1 MATRSTLGRGVRVPL
16 GRKLAIV
23 FLLYVIEGFPM
34 GVFRD
39 LWPVHFRREGM
50 SLVDIGL
57 VSGLTAAW
65 SAKVLW
71 SPLVDRFGERRH
83 WIGGALLAMALSL
96 VTLHFVDATRLSP
109 LLWMALGTFCL
120 ASATQDIA
128 IDAYTIGLM
137 DRGEEGPA
145 NSVRATAYRIGMIA
159 SGSGLLILADSQ
171 GFGSAYLAGAALS
184 AAMAAS
190 LLLVPRPS
198 VPAASRQQTWRPLV
212 RWLSREGSVPLLLFV
227 LLYRLG
233 DIAMGPMLKTFW
245 VDRGF
250 TNAEIA
256 LWSVGMGVAAFV
268 VGAAIG
274 GWVVWKLGIGRAL
287 WLLGGL
293 ALLSNLAYAWAASVP
308 RTPASWLKTTVYGAS
323 IVESLCGGMASAAF
337 MSFLMRICQKEHA
350 AVQYALLT
358 AVYALP
364 GWFIGMGSGW
374 ITERVDYA
382 AYFALTGA
390 MALPAFAALPRAR
403 RFAAGAPTQG

>member
-1 MATRSTLGRGVRVPL
+1 VPL
-16 GRKLAIV
+16 GRKLSVV

-65 SAKVLW
+65 SAKGLW
-71 SPLVDRFGERRH
+71 SPLVDRLGERRH
-83 WIGGALLAMALSL
+83 WIGGALLAMTLSL
-96 VTLHFVDATRLSP
+96 ASLDFADATRLSP
-109 LLWMALGTFCL
+109 LLWMALGAFCL

-145 NSVRATAYRIGMIA
+145 NSVRATAYRVGMIA
-159 SGSGLLILADSQ
+159 AGSGLLILADVR
-171 GFGSAYLAGAALS
+171 GFGAAYTAGAVLC

-190 LLLVPRPS
+190 LLWVPRVS
-198 VPAASRQQTWRPLV
+198 VPRESRQQTWRPLV
-212 RWLSREGSVPLLLFV
+212 RWITRPSSVPLLLFV

-256 LWSVGMGVAAFV
+256 LWSVGLGVAAFV

-274 GWVVWKLGIGRAL
+274 GAIVWKVGIARAL

-293 ALLSNLAYAWAASVP
+293 ALLSNLSYAGAASLP
-308 RTPASWLKTTVYGAS
+308 ATPAGLTKAAIYAAS

-337 MSFLMRICQKEHA
+337 MSFLMRVCQKEHA

-364 GWFIGMGSGW
+364 GWFVGMGSGW
-374 ITERVDYA
+374 LTEWIGYA
-382 AYFALTGA
+382 AYFAFTGA
-390 MALPAFAALPRAR
+390 LALPAFAALPFAQ
-403 RFAAGAPTQG
+403 RFAGADPDQG